1 MSIEYFIAKERHAFS
16 LDRSIPPVM
25 TVQAPCT
32 ITFETDDLAYRRLS
46 QGDSPEEIDSQNF
59 NMVTGP
65 VYIDGAE
72 PGDALR
78 LEVLDVTVRSAW
90 TVWFPGGGALG
101 KKTEK
106 LQVRELPLEGSWA
119 VINENLKV
127 PLAPMIGCIGV
138 APPHGRSS
146 TLEPAYP
153 WGGNMDLQEL
163 SAGAVIY
170 LPVQV
175 PGALLSLGDLH
186 AAMGTGE
193 ATDVGLEAAGE
204 AKLKISL
211 EKGLSLPFPRLRCGD
226 ETICIGIAD
235 AMEGAVQLAY
245 DQAYDLLVGE
255 FGLDPFDAYA
265 YASARI
271 DLRFGGPAS
280 AIALAVV
287 PDMALP
293 GGTPNSLSL

>member
-1 MSIEYFIAKERHAFS
+1 MSIEYYIEKERHAFS
-16 LDRSIPPVM
+16 LDGSIPPVL
-25 TVQAPCT
+25 TVQPPCT

-46 QGDSPEEIDSQNF
+46 KGDTPEEIDFENF

-65 VYIDGAE
+65 VFIEGAE

-101 KKTEK
+101 KKTSE

-138 APPHGRSS
+138 APPQGRSS

-163 SAGAVIY
+163 TAGAAIY
-170 LPVQV
+170 LPVQL
-175 PGALLSLGDLH
+175 PGALLSVGDLH
-186 AAMGTGE
+186 AAMGAGE

-204 AKLKISL
+204 AKLHITL
-211 EKGLSLPFPRLRCGD
+211 EKNMPLAYPRLVRDNC
-226 ETICIGIAD
+226 TFCIGIAD
-235 AMEGAVQLAY
+235 SMDDAVQIAY
-245 DQAYDLLVGE
+245 DQAYELLTKE
-255 FGLDPFDAYA
+255 FGLEPFDAYA

-280 AIALAVV
+280 DIALAVV
-287 PDMALP
+287 PDI
-293 GGTPNSLSL
+293 